1 MKQNGSPFIVSRHP
15 QKTDIPNKNIFFLP
29 GLLRGFAPTA
39 SPARSLW
46 AKTYVGRSYCHGFD
60 NYHTQ
65 FLVVKKFQFWMV
77 ESTCWMAISKSSCLI
92 LTVSCLGDYPQEKSL
107 EIKEKSLGNHWKSWT
122 RMGNHR
128 KKTWN
133 NLGTSISKSPYQWI
147 FSWAFHD
154 RLPTS
159 YRVAITGV
167 SCMAAA
173 ARCAAAAA
181 AFWTRA
187 LLAPACAAA
196 SAAAQPAASAAKVA
210 ASCGEREGKV

>member
-1 MKQNGSPFIVSRHP
+1 MAIFNSYLNLPEGINGS
-15 QKTDIPNKNIFFLP
+15 
-29 GLLRGFAPTA
+29 
-39 SPARSLW
+39 
-46 AKTYVGRSYCHGFD
+46 
-60 NYHTQ
+60 
-65 FLVVKKFQFWMV
+65 
-77 ESTCWMAISKSSCLI
+77 
-92 LTVSCLGDYPQEKSL
+92 
-107 EIKEKSLGNHWKSWT
+107 
-122 RMGNHR
+122 
-128 KKTWN
+128 
-133 NLGTSISKSPYQWI
+133 
-147 FSWAFHD
+147 FHD

-210 ASCGEREGKV
+210 ASCGERREGKVYRIHLGFTIRNGKKIGIYYVLL